1 MKYDVI
7 IRPEAEMDIELIAEW
22 YEFQRNGLGHEF
34 LMSLD
39 DGINLIAN
47 HPEIYQARYRNTRI
61 CLLHRF
67 PYGIYYFIKE
77 KRVII
82 FAIQHHKRNN
92 SNWKKR
98 I

>member
-7 IRPEAEMDIELIAEW
+7 IRPEAELDIELIAEW

-34 LMSLD
+34 LISLD

-47 HPEIYQARYRNTRI
+47 HPEIYQIRFRNTRI

-67 PYGIYYFIKE
+67 PYGIYYFIEE
-77 KRVII
+77 KCVII

-92 SNWKKR
+92 SNWKDR